1 MNNPSPTLGDLVS
14 ARPDWAPL
22 LESLGL
28 DYCCGGHRS
37 LDEAARD
44 LGLDGATVLKTL
56 RSLPS
61 AVLTPL
67 ASNTATLATPALI
80 DHIVA
85 THHAVVRRE
94 LPRLVALADKVA
106 GVHGGQHREAGE
118 LGPGVARLAQAL
130 RAHLAAE
137 EEELFPAMK
146 GADQKGV
153 DLDRERFAS
162 FFDEHEE
169 AGGLLHR
176 FREITG
182 GFGVP
187 EWGCPTYRSLM
198 EGLAAFEEDLHQH
211 VHLENNVLFPRFGG
225 RP

>member
-1 MNNPSPTLGDLVS
+1 MNPSSPTLGDLVA
-14 ARPDWAPL
+14 ARPDWAPV

-37 LDEAARD
+37 LDEAARA

-56 RSLPS
+56 RSLP
-61 AVLTPL
+61 TGGL
-67 ASNTATLATPALI
+67 APVTSNPANLPTPALI

-85 THHAVVRRE
+85 THHAYVRRE
-94 LPRLVALADKVA
+94 LPRLTALASKVA
-106 GVHGGQHREAGE
+106 AAHGGQHREAAE
-118 LGPGVARLAQAL
+118 LGPGVTRLAQAL
-130 RAHLAAE
+130 SAHLAAE
-137 EEELFPAMK
+137 EEVLFPAL
-146 GADQKGV
+146 GEADQKGI

-176 FREITG
+176 FREITA
-182 GFGVP
+182 GFSVP

-198 EGLAAFEEDLHQH
+198 EGLSAFEEDLHQH

>member
-1 MNNPSPTLGDLVS
+1 MNTSSPTLGDLVA
-14 ARPDWAPL
+14 ARPDWAPI

-28 DYCCGGHRS
+28 DYCCGGHRT

-56 RSLPS
+56 RSLP
-61 AVLTPL
+61 AAGLAPL
-67 ASNTATLATPALI
+67 ASNPATFDSPALI

-85 THHAVVRRE
+85 SHHAFVRRE
-94 LPRLVALADKVA
+94 LPRLTSLAAKVA
-106 GVHGGQHREAGE
+106 RSHGGHHREASE
-118 LGPGVARLAQAL
+118 LGPGVARLAEAL
-130 RAHLAAE
+130 TEHLTAE

-146 GADQKGV
+146 AADQKGEK
-153 DLDRERFAS
+153 LEREKFAS

-169 AGGLLHR
+169 AGGLIHR
-176 FREITG
+176 FREITA
-182 GFGVP
+182 GFTVP
-187 EWGCPTYRSLM
+187 EWGCATYRALM

>member
-1 MNNPSPTLGDLVS
+1 MNTIPTLGDLVV
-14 ARPDWAPL
+14 ARPDWVPI

-28 DYCCGGHRS
+28 DYCCGGHRT
-37 LDEAARD
+37 LDDAARD

-56 RSLPS
+56 RSLPL
-61 AVLTPL
+61 AGLAPV
-67 ASNTATLATPALI
+67 ASNPATLGSPALI
-80 DHIVA
+80 DHIMA
-85 THHAVVRRE
+85 THHAFVRRE
-94 LPRLVALADKVA
+94 LPRLTALAAKVTGA
-106 GVHGGQHREAGE
+106 HGGQHQEADE
-118 LGPGVARLAQAL
+118 LGPGVALLAQAL
-130 RAHLAAE
+130 SDHLMAE
-137 EEELFPAMK
+137 EEELFPALK
-146 GADQKGV
+146 EAEQSGV

-169 AGGLLHR
+169 AGGLIHR
-176 FREITG
+176 FREITA
-182 GFGVP
+182 GFTVP

>member
-1 MNNPSPTLGDLVS
+1 MNTSSPTLGDLVA
-14 ARPDWAPL
+14 ARPDWAPV
-22 LESLGL
+22 LESLGF

-37 LDEAARD
+37 LDEAARER
-44 LGLDGATVLKTL
+44 GLDGASILKTL
-56 RSLPS
+56 RSLP
-61 AVLTPL
+61 AAGLAPL
-67 ASNTATLATPALI
+67 ASNPATLSTSALI

-85 THHAVVRRE
+85 AHHAFVRRE
-94 LPRLVALADKVA
+94 LPRLTALAAKVA
-106 GVHGGQHREAGE
+106 GAHGGHHREAFE

-130 RAHLAAE
+130 TEHLAAE
-137 EEELFPAMK
+137 EEELFPALK
-146 GADQKGV
+146 EADQKGV
-153 DLDRERFAS
+153 DLDRGEFAS

-176 FREITG
+176 FREITA
-182 GFGVP
+182 GFTVP
-187 EWGCPTYRSLM
+187 EWGCATYRSLM